1 MIRVP
6 LIPVGSGQ
14 RRVMLPDDLQFTP
27 IQEEGVR
34 SPCPPR
40 EGKSLGSLAPSASRQ
55 ILGGAGA
62 FLANKS
68 RLVQSCDCEKTGL
81 FSRPPTKYPQARR
94 SKRRCCGQKTGKCC
108 GLRDEPTFP
117 APHAR
122 FAMISPWGMAPPKAP
137 AQRSRPR
144 RPPTGNL
151 MVVIIN

>member
-1 MIRVP
+1 
-6 LIPVGSGQ
+6 VGEPG
-14 RRVMLPDDLQFTP
+14 R
-27 IQEEGVR
+27 
-34 SPCPPR
+34 PR
-40 EGKSLGSLAPSASRQ
+40 EGKSLGSLAHSASRQ

-68 RLVQSCDCEKTGL
+68 RLVQSCDCEKTWL
-81 FSRPPTKYPQARR
+81 FSRVQAKYPQAHR

-122 FAMISPWGMAPPKAP
+122 FAMVSPWGMAPPKAP

-144 RPPTGNL
+144 RPPTGTL

>member
-1 MIRVP
+1 MP
-6 LIPVGSGQ
+6 PH
-14 RRVMLPDDLQFTP
+14 DLQIAP
-27 IQEEGVR
+27 SWGGGVGEPGR
-34 SPCPPR
+34 PR
-40 EGKSLGSLAPSASRQ
+40 GGKSLGSLAHLASRQ
-55 ILGGAGA
+55 ILGGAEA

-68 RLVQSCDCEKTGL
+68 RLVRSCDREKTWL
-81 FSRPPTKYPQARR
+81 LSRLQAKYPQAHR

-122 FAMISPWGMAPPKAP
+122 FAMISPWGMALPKAP

-144 RPPTGNL
+144 RPPTGTL

>member
-14 RRVMLPDDLQFTP
+14 RRVTLPDDLQFTP
-27 IQEEGVR
+27 NQEEGER
-34 SPCPPR
+34 GPGPPR
-40 EGKSLGSLAPSASRQ
+40 EGKSLGSLAHSASRQ
-55 ILGGAGA
+55 NLGGARE

-68 RLVQSCDCEKTGL
+68 SLVRCCDREKTWL
-81 FSRPPTKYPQARR
+81 FSRLQNRYPQAYR

-108 GLRDEPTFP
+108 GLRDEPTVP

-144 RPPTGNL
+144 RPPTGTL